1 MTRFKTKVI
10 VILSCCNLHTSVYT
24 GKCVLKCTQMNHA
37 LIHFQCAHCVDARIP
52 NNKKCSCR
60 YGSCVPYQPIPFC
73 DEFYEPDLDYVYI
86 PSNRSD
92 GSLSELIKHITDYGD
107 LLLIRLKSCREIA
120 IRVLCHYYLPP
131 CGRGKQFQPPTAV
144 CSEQC
149 RAISQQCPEEWD
161 GVVQQ
166 FDIYSAVIEE
176 TQLQLIDCDNPG
188 EHLAPLSHCCS
199 DLGLNT
205 CKWLW

>member
-37 LIHFQCAHCVDARIP
+37 LIHFQCAYCVDARIP

-60 YGSCVPYQPIPFC
+60 YGSCVPYQPIPIC
-73 DEFYEPDLDYVYI
+73 DEFYEPYDYVYI

-107 LLLIRLKSCREIA
+107 LLLIRLKHCREIA
-120 IRVLCHYYLPP
+120 LRVLCHYYLPP

-149 RAISQQCPEEWD
+149 RAISQQCPEGWADLTEKLRVGTEVTGID
-161 GVVQQ
+161 G
-166 FDIYSAVIEE
+166 YE
-176 TQLQLIDCDNPG
+176 LIDCDYPG
-188 EHLAPLSHCCS
+188 NNLAQLPHCCS
-199 DLGLNT
+199 ELNINI
-205 CKWLW
+205 CE